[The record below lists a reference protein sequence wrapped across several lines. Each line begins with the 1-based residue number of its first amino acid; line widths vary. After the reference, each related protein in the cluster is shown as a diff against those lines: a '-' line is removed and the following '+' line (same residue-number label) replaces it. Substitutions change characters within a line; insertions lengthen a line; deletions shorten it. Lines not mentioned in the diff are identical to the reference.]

1 MTDEVWK
8 PVPHPEYEDRYSV
21 SNKGRVRRE
30 AYSVDMPKPGNHD
43 GTYTRTYEPKLM
55 SQWDTGGYRT
65 VNLARNSEHT
75 TFYVHR
81 LVLKAFMGK
90 PPTEDHECNHIDG
103 DKTNNALS
111 NLEWTTRQ
119 ANMQHANENGLL
131 STGFKD
137 TKIPDDQIPV
147 LRERY
152 ETEDVTQKELAEKWG
167 VGANYV
173 CQLLNGYAGRA
184 AA

>member
-1 MTDEVWK
+1 
-8 PVPHPEYEDRYSV
+8 
-21 SNKGRVRRE
+21 
-30 AYSVDMPKPGNHD
+30 MPKPGNHD

-55 SQWDTGGYRT
+55 SQWDVGGYKT

-81 LVLKAFMGK
+81 LVLKAFEGDLG
-90 PPTEDHECNHIDG
+90 EGFECNHVDG
-103 DKTNNALS
+103 DKANNALS

-119 ANMQHANENGLL
+119 ANMQHASENGLL
-131 STGFKD
+131 STGFKE
-137 TKIPDDQIPV
+137 TKIPDDQIPK

-152 ETEDVTQKELAEKWG
+152 ETEDVTQKEMAEEWG
-167 VGANYV
+167 VGANYIS
-173 CQLLNGYAGRA
+173 QLITGSAGRA